1 MERETDPLILSR
13 RQKQIDFGKNTIG
26 YVKYLEQV
34 PKYEIYIFYKYT
46 RQIMIM
52 LFFRHERKPRH
63 PKTPPKN
70 LKYTRRAWD
79 GLIKNWRVKLH
90 LWDPDRRHDDD
101 DALTTGSSSNL
112 CS

>member
-1 MERETDPLILSR
+1 
-13 RQKQIDFGKNTIG
+13 
-26 YVKYLEQV
+26 
-34 PKYEIYIFYKYT
+34 
-46 RQIMIM
+46 M
-52 LFFRHERKPRH
+52 LFFRHERTKRH

-90 LWDPDRRHDDD
+90 LWDPDRRRGGDDDD